1 MLSNAKYEQ
10 MDLWDRKQLDH
21 DLQARIEEKTDFD
34 EAYEYLW
41 KRYIQK
47 TTSKDLSGTDKYCST
62 YTSHFIILK
71 STFFRRGDFMFMTGL
86 ALDKD
91 DRLKKQT
98 DDIIASF
105 KDMPGITKKSNTAKK
120 WGAAAAKAKEG
131 DGGDAVFTRKS
142 AAELIAGSTEG
153 KTSLAQVFTMK
164 TIAKKWTKSS
174 LKGKE
179 ENKPANPEALI
190 SNAMEAAKAQQPL
203 HGNTLNLPNPDG
215 KPKKKK
221 EKKKYNKVDTKR
233 HSTVGAFGTN
243 DDLAPDDGSLGVMS
257 NKNWRRHSFKR
268 PSSARDPDSAGAFE
282 RRSFR
287 KTKKSY
293 S

>member
-1 MLSNAKYEQ
+1 
-10 MDLWDRKQLDH
+10 
-21 DLQARIEEKTDFD
+21 
-34 EAYEYLW
+34 
-41 KRYIQK
+41 
-47 TTSKDLSGTDKYCST
+47 
-62 YTSHFIILK
+62 
-71 STFFRRGDFMFMTGL
+71 MFMTGL

-105 KDMPGITKKSNTAKK
+105 KDMPGIGKSKTAKK
-120 WGAAAAKAKEG
+120 WGAAAAKAKGQEG
-131 DGGDAVFTRKS
+131 DEDAVFTRKS

-153 KTSLAQVFTMK
+153 KSSLAQVFTMK

-174 LKGKE
+174 LKKE
-179 ENKPANPEALI
+179 EKKPDPEALI

-215 KPKKKK
+215 NKVKKRSAKG
-221 EKKKYNKVDTKR
+221 EKKKYNKLDAKR
-233 HSTVGAFGTN
+233 HSTLPVGAFGTN
-243 DDLAPDDGSLGVMS
+243 NDLAPEDGSLGIMS

-268 PSSARDPDSAGAFE
+268 PASARDPDTNQAFE

-287 KTKKSY
+287 KTKKS
-293 S
+293 SS